1 VAVSLNSPSNSFS
14 IAASQKVADLRLR
27 LVQESE
33 IFGSRIDANEIIGY
47 AAQKSDA

>member
-14 IAASQKVADLRLR
+14 IAASQKVADLR